1 MFRNGTTTALI
12 LSSVLATG
20 CWTDDV
26 AHGYLAV
33 EFEDGEVLTRPIVIP
48 PAEEGEYRLY
58 YALESRGKVCVLRG
72 QIPQEGL
79 FFYPRCD
86 SLKGTGMLSCNNC
99 HSLNLQWRMTSCE
112 GGRGRSVE
120 YSGATFHFGFSAS
133 EKGALAELEKA
144 RLETRAIAHTKQ
156 SENRAQPAQ

>member
-1 MFRNGTTTALI
+1 
-12 LSSVLATG
+12 
-20 CWTDDV
+20 
-26 AHGYLAV
+26 
-33 EFEDGEVLTRPIVIP
+33 
-48 PAEEGEYRLY
+48 
-58 YALESRGKVCVLRG
+58 
-72 QIPQEGL
+72 
-79 FFYPRCD
+79 
-86 SLKGTGMLSCNNC
+86 MLSCNNG

>member
-72 QIPQEGL
+72 
-79 FFYPRCD
+79 
-86 SLKGTGMLSCNNC
+86 
-99 HSLNLQWRMTSCE
+99 
-112 GGRGRSVE
+112 
-120 YSGATFHFGFSAS
+120 
-133 EKGALAELEKA
+133 AELHIEHACESPGFIK
-144 RLETRAIAHTKQ
+144 RPSTLHGRKVDVFFLVGG
-156 SENRAQPAQ
+156 S